1 MKIVIHCLGRQG
13 FWGDIR
19 VKGKRRSW
27 GSRETWETGGQGNNV
42 CGFGKA
48 FSGIGW
54 SPSEK
59 SVCPCPWFLSFIE
72 FLGCRHGWD
81 KTLRSKYLIAFYY
94 IMFDWKNICYRA

>member
-1 MKIVIHCLGRQG
+1 MSWETGVLGDILGSLERGGQGVQGRHGRQG
-13 FWGDIR
+13 
-19 VKGKRRSW
+19 V
-27 GSRETWETGGQGNNV
+27 RETGFYV

-48 FSGIGW
+48 FSGVGW

-59 SVCPCPWFLSFIE
+59 SVCPCPWFLSFIG

-94 IMFDWKNICYRA
+94 ILSDWMNICYRA